1 MWRVLYALA
10 LAAALP
16 IIPMRLWWRG
26 RKEPGYRKNVAERFG
41 RYAARPEKPIIWLHA
56 VSLGET
62 RAAQP
67 LVRALADRYPDHQLL
82 VTQMTAT
89 GREAA
94 QTLYGDKALVVFLP
108 YDYPFAVSR
117 FLDHFR
123 PRLGILMETEVW
135 PNLLRAAHERRIP
148 TLLANARLSEKS
160 ARGYARVDSLAR
172 EAFGNLTVVAA
183 QSEPDAGRLR
193 ALGAKDVEVTG
204 NMKFDSTP
212 APAMLELANVFRER
226 YGDRRVLLLASTREG
241 EEPLFLDALG
251 QGLPGNALVV
261 IVPRH
266 PQRFDEVAGLLAKR
280 GLGFVRRSADR
291 AVPADVRFFLGD
303 SMGEMAAYY
312 ASCDA
317 AIIGGSLLPFGA
329 QNLIE
334 ACAVGAPV
342 IIGPSTFNFTQA
354 TELAIAAGAAVQ
366 VRDARE
372 AVSTAGELLADAER
386 VRAMSDAG
394 RAFSAAHRG
403 ATVRTMAIV
412 DRLLGA
418 GRVHRA

>member
-1 MWRVLYALA
+1 MWRTLYALA

-16 IIPMRLWWRG
+16 VIPLRLWWRG
-26 RKEPGYRKNVAERFG
+26 RKEPGYRENVGERFG
-41 RYAARPEKPIIWLHA
+41 RYAVRPEKCVIWLHA

-67 LVRALADRYPDHQLL
+67 LVRAIGERFPDHQLL

-94 QTLYGDKALVVFLP
+94 QTLYGDRALVAFLP
-108 YDYPFAVSR
+108 YDYPFAVAR
-117 FLDHFR
+117 FLDHFQ
-123 PRLGILMETEVW
+123 PCLGILMETEVW
-135 PNLLRAAHERRIP
+135 PNLLRAARARRIP

-160 ARGYARVDSLAR
+160 ARGYARVGSLAR
-172 EAFGNLTVVAA
+172 EAFGNLGVVAA
-183 QSEPDAGRLR
+183 QSEPDAARLR
-193 ALGAKDVEVTG
+193 ALGAADVAVTG

-212 APAMLELANVFRER
+212 APAMLDLAKTFRVR
-226 YGDRRVLLLASTREG
+226 YGERRVLLLASTREG
-241 EEPLFLDALG
+241 EEPLLLDALAG
-251 QGLPGNALVV
+251 RALDDALVV

-266 PQRFDEVAGLLAKR
+266 PQRFDEVAGMLAKR
-280 GLGFVRRSADR
+280 GLAFVRRSEDS
-291 AVPADVRFFLGD
+291 AVPRDVRFVLGD

-334 ACAVGAPV
+334 ACAVGTPV

-366 VRDARE
+366 VRDAQE
-372 AVSTAGELLADAER
+372 AISTAWTLLADADR
-386 VRAMSDAG
+386 RRSMSEAG
-394 RAFSAAHRG
+394 RAFSEAHRG
-403 ATVRTMAIV
+403 ATARTMAIV
-412 DRLLGA
+412 GRLLE
-418 GRVHRA
+418 R